1 MEVQRKNLDQT
12 EKLKDLEQSSACGQ
26 DEPSD
31 VREGM
36 QRKKEDQ
43 EQE

>member
-12 EKLKDLEQSSACGQ
+12 EKLKDLEQSSTCGQ